1 MVIVTAVNSAETM
14 MLKEGTALPV
24 RLRLLWRPAFEP
36 IALAIFICWLLIVGH
51 FHEQWFDEAQAW
63 LLARDNTPYEIVLH
77 AARYEGTPALW
88 HLVLWVAIRLG
99 LPFSALHLIA
109 TTCAI
114 AGAAIVLWRSPFPA
128 PVRAAIIASYFFAYQ
143 FSIIGRSYSLDLVLM
158 PLLADFFAARVER
171 PLRYAVVLGLIA
183 NANAHGFIAS
193 ALFGVEWAWR
203 LVATRRPIS
212 RGGLFGLAIA
222 SVLGVIALLTAWQ
235 PSDNVFLQTFP
246 PPRQGLPALA
256 FYIREALVDRLAP
269 FGTAPP
275 ASEAMFNGFLVSLLL
290 LAPCFLLFRRA
301 GHGVLTL
308 ALFVTLTAFSVW
320 KYGYGWHAGLL
331 FLVWLVCLW
340 ISWPAAHA
348 DAAVR
353 RIVIFAMYAV
363 LLPQA
368 AEAMTTGLE
377 ELDHAFSA
385 GPQVAKDVTS
395 WRDSHR
401 GGRIAAFGLNVFAV
415 QPWFPHNLFVNYHD
429 GATRPSYIRWN
440 RSEPWKATVTDADWQ
455 RALASK
461 PDMILLSLADSSPTR
476 TRFLAQSA
484 HTAGFGPL
492 HIYSAS
498 SIWKGYDLADD
509 RLGMVVRTR

>member
-1 MVIVTAVNSAETM
+1 MFYSV
-14 MLKEGTALPV
+14 
-24 RLRLLWRPAFEP
+24 
-36 IALAIFICWLLIVGH
+36 
-51 FHEQWFDEAQAW
+51 
-63 LLARDNTPYEIVLH
+63 
-77 AARYEGTPALW
+77 
-88 HLVLWVAIRLG
+88 
-99 LPFSALHLIA
+99 
-109 TTCAI
+109 
-114 AGAAIVLWRSPFPA
+114 
-128 PVRAAIIASYFFAYQ
+128 
-143 FSIIGRSYSLDLVLM
+143 IGRSALLLRQNTKSCGKIEFADG
-158 PLLADFFAARVER
+158 LLADFFAARVER

-331 FLVWLVCLW
+331 FLVWLV
-340 ISWPAAHA
+340 
-348 DAAVR
+348 
-353 RIVIFAMYAV
+353 
-363 LLPQA
+363 
-368 AEAMTTGLE
+368 
-377 ELDHAFSA
+377 
-385 GPQVAKDVTS
+385 
-395 WRDSHR
+395 
-401 GGRIAAFGLNVFAV
+401 
-415 QPWFPHNLFVNYHD
+415 
-429 GATRPSYIRWN
+429 
-440 RSEPWKATVTDADWQ
+440 
-455 RALASK
+455 
-461 PDMILLSLADSSPTR
+461 
-476 TRFLAQSA
+476 
-484 HTAGFGPL
+484 
-492 HIYSAS
+492 
-498 SIWKGYDLADD
+498 
-509 RLGMVVRTR
+509 